1 MSVDP
6 ATGRGLSAEQHELL
20 RLLLAE
26 EEGITLDERFAV
38 PRRGDTG
45 PAPLSFAQQRL
56 WFLHQMEPDSPAY
69 NVPLA
74 LRLTGELDLPI
85 LAAVLGE
92 VARRHEVLRTTF
104 AETAGQ
110 PVQVVHPPG
119 PMPLIPLPVVD
130 LGGLPEAARE
140 AALPGCVEAE
150 LRRPFDLAAGPL
162 LRALAVRLGPA
173 EHAVAVNFHHIVAD
187 GWSMG
192 VFLRE
197 VEALFTAALSRRPP
211 ALPGLPFQYADFAVW
226 QRGWLT
232 GERLERQLAFWRE
245 RLADPPVLQLPT
257 DHPRPAVPSSR
268 GLRLARPVPE
278 RLAAGL
284 RSLGR
289 RHEASLFMTLLAA
302 FAAFLHRLT
311 RQDDL
316 TVGSPI
322 ANRRPVETEA
332 LIGYFA
338 NTLVLRAEAGGDP
351 TFAEMLARVRAAT
364 LAAYDHPDVPFELLV
379 EELQPARDLGRTPLF
394 QAVLALQNAFDAAVR
409 LPGLRTAPLAARTGT
424 AKFELTLFGQETEDA
439 LTLGFEAH
447 RDLFEAPTVERMLDQ
462 LAALLEGAAGD
473 DRLRL
478 SELPLLDEA
487 GLAQVRAWSRAGG
500 TDFPVLCL
508 HHGFEAQ
515 AARRPGALAC
525 VDDAGEGLTYAEL
538 DRRAN
543 RLARRL
549 AALGAGPEVRVGICL
564 DRSLDTVVAILATLK
579 AGGAYVPLDPGY
591 PRERLAF
598 LLADAAPAVLLTDR
612 ALLDS
617 LPPHGAAVLL
627 VAEAAA
633 EGDDTPVDG
642 GAEPGNA
649 AYVIYTSGSTGK
661 PKGVVVTHAQVARL
675 FTATEPWFGFGEDD
689 VWTLFHSYAFD
700 FSVWEIWG
708 ALLYGGRLVVVPYLV
723 SRSPEAFW
731 DLVVRNGVTVL
742 NQTPSAFRQVSRA
755 ALASLA
761 SDTAA
766 PALRW
771 IVFGGEALDPQSL
784 VPWFDRFGDARPTLV
799 NMYGITETTVHVTF
813 RPLART
819 DAGTL
824 RGSVG
829 RAIPDLA
836 LHVLGPGLQ
845 PLPVGVPGELH
856 VGGAGLARGY
866 LDRPELTAQR
876 FIPDPWPEHGGERLY
891 RTGDLGRYRPDGE
904 VEYLGR
910 VDAQVKLRGFRI
922 ELGEI
927 EAELASQPAVGEAVV
942 LLREDIPGEPRLVGY
957 VVPRDG
963 SGPSPAELRTA
974 LQRQLPEPLVPAA
987 IVVLRELPRTA
998 HGKLDRRALPEP
1010 QAARRESEDGYVAP
1024 RTEAEEILAGIWSHV
1039 LGVERVGAH
1048 DRFFAL
1054 GGDSIRSV
1062 RVAALARERGLDLS
1076 LPQLF
1081 QHQTIAELAAAL
1093 AAQSPA
1099 VQAPAAPFSLV
1110 SAEDRGLLPAD
1121 VEDAYPLTRLQAGML
1136 FHMQAGGAVPLY
1148 HNVDTAHLR
1157 GALDPAA
1164 FQAAVQE
1171 VVARHAILRTGF
1183 ALSGWSEPLQLVHRA
1198 AFLPVPVTDL
1208 SGMAAEE
1215 QDAEIAG
1222 FVAAERRNLFDL
1234 ARPPLIRFH
1243 IHRRGGDS
1251 FQLTLTECHA
1261 IFDGWSLHSTLNEIF
1276 ERAFAH
1282 QDGRPLPPAPPPPVA
1297 FREYVALERAALES
1311 PEVQAF
1317 WEERL
1322 ADVEPTFLPRWPPPA
1337 ATAATATG
1345 ATDTPARLHHSL
1357 EIPPEVHAG
1366 LRRLEREA
1374 ALPFKS
1380 LVLAVHLK
1388 TLSLLAGRAEVT
1400 TGVVL
1405 HGRPEELGGE
1415 DVRGLFLNTVPVR
1428 FAVPGGSWR
1437 DLVAATFGAERDL
1450 LPYRRYPLAALQASR
1465 PGVTLFEAAFNYVH
1479 FHVVEGLLGSGRLQ
1493 VVDFRG
1499 YEDTNFLLV
1508 AHFRISLAD
1517 GRPFLTLEADTSSL
1531 PPAQIESLG
1540 RLYARALASL
1550 AADPDL
1556 PHATL
1561 SPFDPEE
1568 ERQVLGAWVERCD
1581 PELAETS
1588 IAERFA
1594 AVAAERPAAVA
1605 VCHGSERITYA
1616 ELDRLSNRLARRLRA
1631 LGVGPEVPVA
1641 LILERSIGLVAAV
1654 IAVLKAGGFYVPL
1667 DSRDPVERRAGILA
1681 GLGDAGGES
1690 PPPVLITDHLHWEE
1704 LPEPR
1709 PRTVVLDRERE
1720 DLEALPADPLPQ
1732 AGGLDNAAYA
1742 IYTSGSTGRPKG
1754 VVITHRNVLRLQRAT
1769 EPWFGFGPEDVWPL
1783 FHSYAFDVS
1792 VWEIWGALLYGG
1804 RLVVVPFRTSRTP
1817 EAFGDLLR
1825 REGVTVL
1832 NQTPSAFLPLIQ
1844 AESRRGDGD
1853 ELALKWV
1860 VFAGEALDLASLA
1873 PWWRLRGE
1881 RPPRL
1886 VNMYGI
1892 TETTVHVTW
1901 REIAPGETAAGAGSP
1916 IGVAMPDLQIY
1927 VVNSRLEPVP
1937 LGVPGEA
1944 LVGGPGLARGYLHR
1958 PDLTAQRFVPHPF
1971 SDRPGDR
1978 LYRSGDL
1985 VRWRP
1990 DGSLEAF
1997 GRIDHQ
2003 VKVRGHRIEL
2013 GEIEA
2018 ALSRHPAVRGC
2029 VVLTRKDGAEIRLAA
2044 YVAGDP
2050 AAPPRVDDLRRHLRS
2065 CLPDPMVPAHF
2076 AVLDAFP
2083 LTRNGKVDRA
2093 ALAALPLDK
2102 RATEVPFVAPRSEIE
2117 RHLAEV
2123 WRGVLRLD
2131 KVGVEDNFFDLGGS
2145 SITLLQA
2152 HHRLQEVLRRQ
2163 VPITLVMAKT
2173 TIANLARALAEPAA
2187 SGSAD
2192 GPNEADDRAR
2202 QRRERMGPR
2211 RPRGGS

>member
-6 ATGRGLSAEQHELL
+6 ATGLGRGLSAEQHELL
-20 RLLLAE
+20 RLLLEE
-26 EEGITLDERFAV
+26 EEGITLDERSAI
-38 PRRGDTG
+38 PKRADTG

-74 LRLTGELDLPI
+74 LRLTGELDLPT
-85 LAAVLGE
+85 LAAALGE
-92 VARRHEVLRTTF
+92 VVRRHEVLRTTF

-110 PVQVVHPPG
+110 PVQVVHP

-162 LRALAVRLGPA
+162 LRALAVRLGPS
-173 EHAVAVNFHHIVAD
+173 EHAVAVNLHHIVAD

-197 VEALFTAALSRRPP
+197 IEALFVTTLSRRPSTLP
-211 ALPGLPFQYADFAVW
+211 ALPFQYADFAAW

-232 GERLERQLAFWRE
+232 GDRLERQLAFWRE
-245 RLADPPVLQLPT
+245 RLADPPVLQLPA

-268 GLRLARPVPE
+268 GIRLARPVPE

-284 RSLGR
+284 RGLGR

-338 NTLVLRAEAGGDP
+338 NTLVLRADAGRDP
-351 TFAEMLARVRAAT
+351 SFAEMLARVRTAT

-424 AKFELTLFGQETEDA
+424 AKFELTLFGQETGDD
-439 LTLGFEAH
+439 LSLGFEAH
-447 RDLFEAPTVERMLDQ
+447 LDLFEAPTVERMLDQ
-462 LAALLEGAAGD
+462 LAALLEGVVAD
-473 DRLRL
+473 DLLRL
-478 SELPLLDEA
+478 SDLPLLGDAERE
-487 GLAQVRAWSRAGG
+487 QVLAWSRATA
-500 TDFPVLCL
+500 TDFSVRCL

-515 AARRPGALAC
+515 AARRPGAAA
-525 VDDAGEGLTYAEL
+525 VAFEDAVLTYGEL

-549 AALGAGPEVRVGICL
+549 LVLGAGPEVRVGICL

-579 AGGAYVPLDPGY
+579 SGSAYVPLDPGY
-591 PRERLAF
+591 PQERLAF

-627 VAEAAA
+627 VDEAAA
-633 EGDDTPVDG
+633 DGDDSPLNIA
-642 GAEPGNA
+642 AEPGNA

-661 PKGVVVTHAQVARL
+661 PKGVVVTHAQAARL
-675 FTATEPWFGFGEDD
+675 FTATETWFGFGEDD

-708 ALLYGGRLVVVPYLV
+708 ALLHGGRLVVVPYLV

-761 SDTAA
+761 SLASDTAT

-784 VPWFDRFGDARPTLV
+784 ASWFDRFGDARPTLV

-813 RPLART
+813 RPLTRT
-819 DAGTL
+819 DAGSP
-824 RGSVG
+824 RGSIG
-829 RAIPDLA
+829 RAIPDLD

-866 LDRPELTAQR
+866 LNRPELTAQR
-876 FIPDPWPEHGGERLY
+876 FIPSPWSERGGGRLY

-910 VDAQVKLRGFRI
+910 IDAQVKLRGFRI

-927 EAELASQPAVGEAVV
+927 EAALAAQPAVGEAVV
-942 LLREDIPGEPRLVGY
+942 LLREDVPGEPRLVGY
-957 VVPRDG
+957 VVPRDSRDG
-963 SGPSPAELRTA
+963 AALSPAELRTA

-987 IVVLRELPRTA
+987 LVVLPELPRTA

-1010 QAARRESEDGYVAP
+1010 QAARREAGDGYVAP
-1024 RTEAEEILAGIWSHV
+1024 RSEAEEILAGIWSHV

-1062 RVAALARERGLDLS
+1062 RVIALARQRGLDLS

-1081 QHQTIAELAAAL
+1081 QHQTIAELTAAL
-1093 AAQSPA
+1093 AAQRPA
-1099 VQAPAAPFSLV
+1099 VQAPTAPFSLI
-1110 SAEDRGLLPAD
+1110 SAEDRALVPAD

-1157 GALDPAA
+1157 GALDSAA

-1183 ALSGWSEPLQLVHRA
+1183 ALSGWSEPLQLVHRT

-1208 SGMAAEE
+1208 SAVSAGE
-1215 QDAEIAG
+1215 QDEEIAG

-1243 IHRRGGDS
+1243 IHRRGPDS

-1282 QDGRPLPPAPPPPVA
+1282 QDGRPLPPAPPPAVA
-1297 FREYVALERAALES
+1297 FREYVALERAALAS

-1322 ADVEPTFLPRWPPPA
+1322 ADVEPTLLPRWPA
-1337 ATAATATG
+1337 GG
-1345 ATDTPARLHHSL
+1345 ADAPARLHHSL
-1357 EIPPEVHAG
+1357 EIQPEIHAG

-1388 TLSLLAGRAEVT
+1388 ALSLLAGRSEVT

-1428 FAVPGGSWR
+1428 FAVSSGSWR
-1437 DLVAATFGAERDL
+1437 DLVAATFDAERDL
-1450 LPYRRYPLAALQASR
+1450 LPYRRYPLATLQASR

-1517 GRPFLTLEADTSSL
+1517 GRPFLTLEADAACL
-1531 PPAQIESLG
+1531 PPAQVESLG

-1550 AADPDL
+1550 AADPDA
-1556 PHATL
+1556 PHAAL
-1561 SPFDPEE
+1561 SPFDPQEE
-1568 ERQVLGAWVERCD
+1568 AQVLGAWAERRD
-1581 PELAETS
+1581 PDLAETS
-1588 IAERFA
+1588 IAARFA

-1605 VCHGSERITYA
+1605 VCHGSERLTYA
-1616 ELDRLSNRLARRLRA
+1616 ELDRASNQLARRLRA

-1641 LILERSIGLVAAV
+1641 LILERSIGLVTAV
-1654 IAVLKAGGFYVPL
+1654 LAVLKAGGFYVPL
-1667 DSRDPVERRAGILA
+1667 DPRDPLERRTGILS
-1681 GLGDAGGES
+1681 GLDGAGGEG
-1690 PPPVLITDHLHWEE
+1690 PPPVLITHHVHWEE
-1704 LPEPR
+1704 LPAPR
-1709 PRTVVLDRERE
+1709 PRAVLLDRERE
-1720 DLEALPADPLPQ
+1720 ALEALPAGPLPP

-1742 IYTSGSTGRPKG
+1742 IHTSGSTGRPKG
-1754 VVITHRNVLRLQRAT
+1754 VVITHRNVLRLLRAT
-1769 EPWFGFGPEDVWPL
+1769 EPWFGFGPDDVWPL

-1792 VWEIWGALLYGG
+1792 VWEIWSALLYGG
-1804 RLVVVPFRTSRTP
+1804 RLVVVPFLTSRTP
-1817 EAFGDLLR
+1817 DAFGDLLR
-1825 REGVTVL
+1825 RERVTVL

-1844 AESRRGDGD
+1844 AESRRDDGD

-1860 VFAGEALDLASLA
+1860 VFAGEALDLTSLA

-1916 IGVAMPDLQIY
+1916 IGVAIPDLQVY

-1944 LVGGPGLARGYLHR
+1944 LVGGAGLARGYLHR

-1985 VRWRP
+1985 VRWKP
-1990 DGSLEAF
+1990 DGRLEAF

-2029 VVLTRKDGAEIRLAA
+2029 VVLARKEGAETRLAA
-2044 YVAGDP
+2044 YVTGDP
-2050 AAPPRVDDLRRHLRS
+2050 AAPPRIDDLRRHLRS

-2093 ALAALPLDK
+2093 ALAALTLDK
-2102 RATEVPFVAPRSEIE
+2102 RATEIPFVAPRSEIE

-2131 KVGVEDNFFDLGGS
+2131 RVGVQDNFFDLGGS
-2145 SITLLQA
+2145 SITLLQV
-2152 HHRLQEVLRRQ
+2152 HHRLQEILRRQ

-2173 TIANLARALAEPAA
+2173 TIGDLARALAEPAA
-2187 SGSAD
+2187 ASNPGE
-2192 GPNEADDRAR
+2192 PNEADDRAR